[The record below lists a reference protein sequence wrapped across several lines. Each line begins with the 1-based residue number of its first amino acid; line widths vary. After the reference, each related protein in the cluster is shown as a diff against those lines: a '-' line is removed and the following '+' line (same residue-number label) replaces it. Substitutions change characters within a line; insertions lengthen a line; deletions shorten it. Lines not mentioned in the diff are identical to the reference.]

1 MSRLLKLSES
11 APYAVKLATRELG
24 QRIRLARKRRKMTL
38 QQLAARAGISYQ
50 TAFAVEK
57 GHLMTGIG
65 AYFALI
71 WALGLDNEMTQ
82 FMDPERDLEG
92 KQLALAATP
101 KRVRAKIEVASD
113 DF

>member
-1 MSRLLKLSES
+1 MTRLLKLTET
-11 APYAVKLATRELG
+11 APYAVKTAARELG
-24 QRIRLARKRRKMTL
+24 HRIRLARKRRKMTL
-38 QQLAARAGISYQ
+38 QQLAARAGVAYQ
-50 TAFAVEK
+50 TAFAAEK

-65 AYFALI
+65 VHLTLI
-71 WALGLDNEMTQ
+71 WALGLESEIAQ

-101 KRVRAKIEVASD
+101 KRVRAKAEVANN

>member
-1 MSRLLKLSES
+1 
-11 APYAVKLATRELG
+11 
-24 QRIRLARKRRKMTL
+24 
-38 QQLAARAGISYQ
+38 
-50 TAFAVEK
+50 
-57 GHLMTGIG
+57 MTGIG

-92 KQLALAATP
+92 KQLALASTP
-101 KRVRAKIEVASD
+101 KRVRAKIEVASN